1 MLNHYLQERAY
12 KGTSIKEVEN
22 SFREISKIIDDSYPE
37 EFFCMNSSFM
47 MARINKRNTLSNLLY
62 GEKSQFDKDLLYRVV
77 PSVLAHFNTS
87 YGPYSTIGDFKKAVQ
102 IGKEHYFLGAK
113 FKNKLEH
120 EIETHAEYL
129 LRRTD
134 CLRNSLTGRN
144 CATILPKLIS
154 NVQLTPKGYEML
166 AAVAGFK
173 RVCDDIITLDNYV
186 NQYWTDGGFSI
197 RDVQRTVGIDI
208 SDESDSVKTNKDLR
222 ALRHF
227 FINQDIGWQ
236 YCYYHIKIGD
246 TRMYIYPDISNRRI
260 YIPYIGRHLPTQLY

>member
-102 IGKEHYFLGAK
+102 IGKEHYFLGAR
-113 FKNKLEH
+113 FKNKLDH

-129 LRRTD
+129 QKRTD
-134 CLRNSLTGRN
+134 CLKDSLTSRN

-154 NVQLTPKGYEML
+154 KVQLTQNGYEML
-166 AAVAGFK
+166 AKSSSVK
-173 RVCDDIITLDNYV
+173 SVCSELITLDKYATTV
-186 NQYWTDGGFSI
+186 WHSGRFSI
-197 RDVQRTVGIDI
+197 DEVRGMGIDI
-208 SDESDSVKTNKDLR
+208 SDESTSVHEKPKLKAYR
-222 ALRHF
+222 LFR
-227 FINQDIGWQ
+227 INEAIGSR
-236 YCYYHIKIGD
+236 YCFLHLKIGVI
-246 TRMYIYPDISNRRI
+246 RVYIYPDDNERKI
-260 YIPYIGRHLPTQLY
+260 YVPYIGRHLPTQLY